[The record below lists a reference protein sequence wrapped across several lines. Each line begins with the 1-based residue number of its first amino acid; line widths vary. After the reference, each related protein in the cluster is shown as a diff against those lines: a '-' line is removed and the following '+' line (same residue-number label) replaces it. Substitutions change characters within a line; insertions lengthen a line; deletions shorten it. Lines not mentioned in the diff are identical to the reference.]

1 MVRYAALKGLY
12 DVDKTIGCGGFA
24 KVKLGTHVA
33 TGEKVAIKIMEKNA
47 LGDDLPRVKMEVEAL
62 KTLAHQHVCKL
73 YQVIETDSHYF
84 MIIEYCSGG
93 ELFDHIVE
101 KNRLTETESRKFFRQ
116 IVSAVAYLH
125 SLGYA
130 HRDLK
135 PENVLLD
142 KQQNLKL
149 IDFGLCAKP
158 KGGMQAHLYTSCG
171 SPTYA
176 APELVLGAKYLGS
189 EVDIWSMGV
198 LLYALLCGF
207 LPFDDSSIENLYR
220 KILSG
225 KYDEPSWLSCSS
237 KRLIR
242 SMLQTDPKKRIT
254 IQELCNHPWI
264 TAGFLNPVSFKKNT
278 NFEKDKE
285 VLVTMSAICHEDREH
300 IWQKL
305 MEGSRTDYRTATYL
319 LLLDRK
325 LRGLPLRLS
334 SASRTHFRGKLS
346 VESTPKADRNMSN
359 FITKLDQS
367 PGNRMLC
374 KSPVIDTTYTM
385 LQKPLET
392 DKNTENDFTEPNIPV
407 RKRLRSKDEDDAA
420 SPIPTKKSTDQEKN
434 PATPKTPQG
443 TDFKG
448 NLSSTPGSAR
458 KVMLGFER
466 GLNRVRHVLTPKR
479 RAKNENTD
487 PDQPVLLSG
496 KGLCNISSTSSDC
509 PKQVLAQLRRAL
521 HRKGISCRQ
530 KGFVLLGETE
540 SISCKPEPKTGK
552 DNARPFSARSAC
564 SFELEVCLV
573 DGLSDAKPLVGIRRK
588 RLKGDAWVYKRV
600 CEEVLALA
608 SDGDETAQLSASNT
622 ESNCLI

>member
-1 MVRYAALKGLY
+1 
-12 DVDKTIGCGGFA
+12 
-24 KVKLGTHVA
+24 
-33 TGEKVAIKIMEKNA
+33 
-47 LGDDLPRVKMEVEAL
+47 
-62 KTLAHQHVCKL
+62 
-73 YQVIETDSHYF
+73 

-101 KNRLTETESRKFFRQ
+101 KNRLTETDSRKFFRQ

-142 KQQNLKL
+142 RQQNLKL

-176 APELVLGAKYLGS
+176 APELVLGNKYLGS

-225 KYDEPSWLSCSS
+225 KYDEPNWLSSSS
-237 KRLIR
+237 KKLIR
-242 SMLQTDPKKRIT
+242 SMLQIDPKNRIT
-254 IQELCNHPWI
+254 VQELCTHPWI
-264 TAGFLNPVSFKKNT
+264 TAGFLNPVSSKKRT
-278 NFEKDKE
+278 NFQKDEE
-285 VLVTMSAICHEDREH
+285 VLATMSSICSESGDD
-300 IWQKL
+300 IWQELLK
-305 MEGSRTDYRTATYL
+305 SNRTDYRTATYL
-319 LLLDRK
+319 LLLNRK
-325 LRGLPLRLS
+325 HRGLPLRLA
-334 SASRTHFRGKLS
+334 SAPRTHFWGKS
-346 VESTPKADRNMSN
+346 NVEGTPKVDIGLTN

-367 PGNRMLC
+367 PRSRVIEQ
-374 KSPVIDTTYTM
+374 SPVTDKPYTAIKM
-385 LQKPLET
+385 TLET
-392 DKNTENDFTEPNIPV
+392 AKNNGKDFTEPHIPI
-407 RKRLRSKDEDDAA
+407 RKRLRSKETDDAL
-420 SPIPTKKSTDQEKN
+420 SPIPSKRPVEKEKN
-434 PATPKTPQG
+434 PATPTTPQSQ
-443 TDFKG
+443 D
-448 NLSSTPGSAR
+448 SRISHPSTPGSAR
-458 KVMLGFER
+458 KVMLGLER

-479 RAKNENTD
+479 RAKNEIVD
-487 PDQPVLLSG
+487 PDQPTLLSG
-496 KGLCNISSTSSDC
+496 KGLCNVSTTSSDC
-509 PKQVLAQLRRAL
+509 PKQIMSQLRRAL
-521 HRKGISCRQ
+521 HRKGITCRQ
-530 KGFVLLGETE
+530 KGFTLQGETE
-540 SISCKPEPKTGK
+540 FISCKTTGNRK
-552 DNARPFSARSAC
+552 ENARPFSSRSAC

-573 DGLSDAKPLVGIRRK
+573 EGLSDAKPLVGIRRK

-608 SDGDETAQLSASNT
+608 ADGEETSQFPTSDA